1 MPDFSIPPELI
12 EHLNRGDCVL
22 FLGADLPR
30 EMTSLPSRADLA
42 RDMARRYRLD
52 ESLSL
57 AEVAQ
62 RVSQAGNRFE
72 FTEFIRNALDTAGK
86 SPSAFHQ
93 GIVALVK
100 EHGISTI
107 ITTAYDNLLEVA
119 FQQAGVGLNRVVRG
133 SDVSFIR
140 PDRPTLIKLYGDAQ
154 QPDTLV
160 VTDRDHALLLRDRD
174 KEDVIDEV
182 RRAFKRN
189 TILFYGYNLSD
200 LDFKFLFDQI
210 AESKF
215 ARLAYAVWPPKVPE
229 ADVRMWRDRGIVI
242 LKDDPL
248 GVMSAGL
255 LDDVAPSRK
264 YIPKM
269 DGGLSYEMQAESVI
283 AVEGPD
289 ITPPVPDTT
298 RGQPPIEVQ
307 PLRVDAAVPEQ
318 VFVNRTFDLAVAVR
332 QMSSP
337 LLALKDLTHVES
349 GDLPTTWKAHIPFIN
364 LRAEVDAPDCEISG
378 KTSIPFRLIRGKDAS
393 PLYFHL
399 KPLREGDLSIVVTVY
414 QEDYALGSAR
424 VSTVAAAQTT
434 LPAVQV
440 PLIVSSQALWLDC
453 EVRIYDRSDVG
464 YKVEMTLNGEQA
476 IEGRLSPDVVAF
488 IPSGDPRAEGQRL
501 FDTLFADKDLREA
514 WGEARGQ
521 SKQRRIRLRIDAREL
536 RSLPWELL
544 RDDDDILAAQADT
557 PFSRY
562 LATEQPW
569 GGAIA
574 ARPIRVLAV
583 ISNPTDLKEKYDL
596 PSADVSVETSALR
609 VALAPSPSQGEGRG
623 EDVSLTFLPAPITL
637 ARLEEALQQGYHI
650 LHFIGHG
657 AFNEKKQQA
666 ALYLQNDEGTAQR
679 VSDDEFAGMLKRLS
693 APPQL
698 IVLAA
703 CQSATQAQTATF
715 SGLSPKLVQIGIP
728 AVVAM
733 QDNVTVLTAR
743 QFSTK
748 FYRRLLE
755 HGTVDRA
762 MNEARSLLITNGRFD
777 AAVPVLFMRLRDG
790 RLWGEA
796 ASATPVTPTMI
807 DNQINVAGN
816 YVDQSTHGDTSN
828 IKIEKVE
835 TLNLGGGAKHAA
847 RAQPA
852 STAADDAE
860 RASLERQRAEL
871 RENLRLIEE
880 RKAEYVLEV
889 DVPLQLVKEERRL
902 KARLADV
909 ERKLTAD

>member
-12 EHLNRGDCVL
+12 EHLTRGNCVL
-22 FLGADLPR
+22 FIGADLPHDV
-30 EMTSLPSRADLA
+30 TGLPSRADLA
-42 RDMARRYRLD
+42 RDMAQRYHLD

-72 FTEFIRNALDTAGK
+72 FTDFIRNALDTAGK

-93 GIVALVK
+93 GVVKLVK
-100 EHGISTI
+100 DHGISTI

-119 FQQAGVGLNRVVRG
+119 FQQIGVGINRVVRG

-140 PDRPTLIKLYGDAQ
+140 PERPTLIKLYGDAQ

-160 VTDRDHALLLRDRD
+160 VTDRDHSQLLRDRD

-200 LDFKFLFDQI
+200 PDFKFLFDQI

-215 ARLAYAVWPPKVPE
+215 ARLAYAVWPSLPE

-255 LDDVAPSRK
+255 LEDVATSRT

-269 DGGLSYEMQAESVI
+269 DGGLSYEMQAKSVI
-283 AVEGPD
+283 DVEGPD
-289 ITPPVPDTT
+289 VTRSAPDIT

-307 PLRVDAAVPEQ
+307 TLRVDAAVPEQ

-337 LLALKDLTHVES
+337 QLALKDLTHVES
-349 GDLPTTWKAHIPFIN
+349 GDLPTIWEAHIPFIN

-393 PLYFHL
+393 PHYFHL

-440 PLIVSSQALWLDC
+440 PLIVSSQALWTDC
-453 EVRIYDRSDVG
+453 EVRIYDRSEAG
-464 YKVEMTLNGEQA
+464 YKVEMTLNSEQA
-476 IEGRLSPDVVAF
+476 IEGRLSLDVVSF
-488 IPSGDPRAEGQRL
+488 SPSGDPRADGQRL

-521 SKQRRIRLRIDAREL
+521 SKQRRIRMRIDAREL
-536 RSLPWELL
+536 RGLPWELL

-569 GGAIA
+569 GGAIT

-583 ISNPTDLKEKYDL
+583 ISNPTDLQAKYDL
-596 PSADVSVETSALR
+596 PPADVLVETSALR
-609 VALAPSPSQGEGRG
+609 VALAPSPIQGEVRG
-623 EDVSLTFLPAPITL
+623 EGVSLTFLSAPITL
-637 ARLEEALQQGYHI
+637 ARLEEALQQGYHV

-703 CQSATQAQTATF
+703 CQSAQQAPTQAF
-715 SGLSPKLVQIGIP
+715 SGLGPKLVQIGIP

-743 QFSTK
+743 QFGAK

-762 MNEARSLLITNGRFD
+762 LNEARSLLITNGRYD
-777 AAVPVLFMRLRDG
+777 AAVPVLFMRLKDG
-790 RLWGEA
+790 RLLDA
-796 ASATPVTPTMI
+796 ASSAAPRANISTPSEPPGQARPPMPEPGRSEWNFETIRKLLTTAFSDPELTNLCFDHFPEVSETFGSGMSKP
-807 DNQINVAGN
+807 Q
-816 YVDQSTHGDTSN
+816 
-828 IKIEKVE
+828 KIQH
-835 TLNLGGGAKHAA
+835 L
-847 RAQPA
+847 
-852 STAADDAE
+852 
-860 RASLERQRAEL
+860 LEHCQR
-871 RENLRLIEE
+871 
-880 RKAEYVLEV
+880 KLEV
-889 DVPLQLVKEERRL
+889 ERLLELVQAQNPRQY
-902 KARLADV
+902 ARFAAALH
-909 ERKLTAD
+909 R